1 MGRVCIGRRRGSSAA
16 AARGLTL
23 RFDDWALDD
32 LRQIRSYIAERSPSG
47 AERVRRHIM
56 HTIDSLADF
65 PFLGKA
71 TDEPRVRILVMT
83 KYPYL
88 VLYSVVRDEVVI
100 RHAAREP
107 IDPARL

>member
-1 MGRVCIGRRRGSSAA
+1 M
-16 AARGLTL
+16 GLTL
-23 RFDDWALDD
+23 RFDDRALDD

-56 HTIDSLADF
+56 HTIDSLADL

-88 VLYSVVRDEVVI
+88 VF
-100 RHAAREP
+100 
-107 IDPARL
+107 

>member
-1 MGRVCIGRRRGSSAA
+1 M
-16 AARGLTL
+16 GLTL
-23 RFDDWALDD
+23 RFDDRALDD

-47 AERVRRHIM
+47 AERVRHHIV
-56 HTIDSLADF
+56 HTIDNLTDF

-88 VLYSVVRDEVVI
+88 VFYSVVKDKVVILHI
-100 RHAAREP
+100 RHAARQP
-107 IDPARL
+107 IDPATL